1 MIRDIVVDLE
11 TLGIQPGSVIL
22 SIAAVTDDAS
32 FVDTISLA
40 DSIRHRFTVDA
51 DTLKWWQEQPEEL
64 YIKMTSGTAPV
75 VKTLIQFSNWLS
87 NYSDYRIWGNGANF
101 DITLLEVA
109 FRKVGVEIPWKYWQV
124 MCYRTLKNLYPDLC
138 TNKPAI
144 PHDPYS
150 DAAAEYKN
158 LQVILN
164 EMCKPK
170 ML

>member
-1 MIRDIVVDLE
+1 MPRDIVVDLE

-22 SIAAVTDDAS
+22 SIAAVTDGAS

-51 DTLKWWQEQPEEL
+51 ATLKWWQEQPEEL
-64 YIKMTSGTAPV
+64 YTKITSGTATV
-75 VKTLIQFSNWLS
+75 LKTLLLFSNWLS
-87 NYSDYRIWGNGANF
+87 HYPNYRIWGNGANF

-109 FRKVGVEIPWKYWQV
+109 FRKVGAEIPWKYWQV

-138 TNKPAI
+138 TIKPAI

-150 DAAAEYKN
+150 DAAAQYRN

-164 EMCKPK
+164 EMRQPK